1 MTYING
7 ILTVSHP
14 TRPEIYHPMLI
25 NPATHEPY
33 MRLPHP
39 LSNFIVTPPRD
50 SDAEAFTLHMNDPAV
65 VIWLNTRPS
74 PYLLEHARERLDG
87 FTKKYTAQHLAELEA
102 AADDESGPSG
112 VVGGLVTNT
121 VREVLEDG
129 SEVMAGT
136 MWFRRSGEM
145 RHCVK
150 GVITAEEADRL
161 SKENLARPN
170 GDPEIVWMYG
180 NYLAT
185 SHHGRG
191 ITTIL
196 LRTLLHEWAVPRMG
210 VRKMSA
216 GAIQGN
222 EASVRVMQKNGFKYR
237 ELLEKERGLVVNG
250 VAKNLHMLEWE
261 FDESSPSTVGSKS

>member
-1 MTYING
+1 MFINA
-7 ILTVSHP
+7 T
-14 TRPEIYHPMLI
+14 
-25 NPATHEPY
+25 THEPY
-33 MRLPHP
+33 IRLPHP

-50 SDAEAFTLHMNDPAV
+50 SDVEAFTLQMNDPNV
-65 VIWLNTRPS
+65 TTWLSSLPS
-74 PYLLEHARERLDG
+74 PYLLEHARERLDT

-102 AADDESGPSG
+102 AADDQSGRSG
-112 VVGGLVTNT
+112 AVGGLVTNT

-136 MWFRRSGEM
+136 LWFRRSGEM
-145 RHCVK
+145 RVCV
-150 GVITAEEADRL
+150 GADVTAEEAERL

-180 NYLAT
+180 NHLAT

-191 ITTIL
+191 ITTVL

-237 ELLEKERGLVVNG
+237 ELLENERGLVVNG
-250 VAKNLHMLEWE
+250 VAKNLHMLE
-261 FDESSPSTVGSKS
+261 